1 MSMTDFLRDL
11 RFGVRMLA
19 KRPGTSALAVLALAL
34 GIGLTT
40 TMFSIVNAA
49 FLRGLPFEQP
59 GKIMY
64 IGMAD
69 QKNIERPRPFNV
81 HDFAEFQNAQT
92 SFEEFA
98 GFSDV
103 RADLIG
109 DDRIPQRFEGAA
121 LTPNALKLMRIAPVA
136 GRGFTDADAAP
147 GAPKVLL
154 IHYKIWVN
162 QFQKSPDVINRVVR
176 LNGEQAT
183 IIGVMPEGFGFPE
196 TAEIWMPMALELP
209 AKRSEGKSVDGLG
222 RLKPGVS
229 LAQANSDLKNIAAR
243 LAQQYPENKDLTA
256 SAVPFVKRFIGSEVI
271 ATLSA
276 MLAAV
281 FGVMLI
287 ACVNV
292 TNLQLARA
300 ADRTKE
306 IAIRL
311 AMGASRIRLVRQ
323 LLYEGLLLAVAGAA
337 IGLVIAQF
345 GMVMFSRGVEDT
357 GKPFWIDVKL
367 DIWVLL
373 FVTAI
378 TIIAAVASS
387 LVPALRVTRDALAD
401 VLKDETR
408 GGTSLRVGKFSR
420 FLVVAQ
426 MTLSFALLLSSG
438 LMAKSI
444 AAVTT
449 QVFPFRTDV
458 RYARVDLTAERYK
471 DDEALRAAVERIDQK
486 VRAVP
491 GVTGM
496 SLTNG
501 IPGQVGSQP
510 FEIEGIPLP
519 KEGTPPPSAERL
531 IGTPAIFDVLKLSI
545 VKGRRLTDADRS
557 KDDLVVVVSSD
568 FVTKFLQG
576 REPIGQ
582 RIRMGI
588 DGKNPWRRIV
598 GVMQPLG
605 TRGRSGNETLP
616 SMLTPFAQSWP
627 RSPALLVT
635 SASGITPEGDLRRA
649 LGEVDPELMV
659 FDLNTIQARI
669 DRQTWPFKVFGSL
682 IVAFGSAALI
692 LASAGLYGVMSF
704 AVRRRMSEIGVRMA
718 LGASHGNILRMVMQ
732 QGSVLVGTGVLLGAG
747 LGILLGNLL
756 TQLLYSVKPWD
767 PLVLT
772 GTFGV
777 LRLSGLLACF
787 GPARRAA
794 AVYPL
799 IALRRV

>member
-1 MSMTDFLRDL
+1 MSMTDFIRDL

-64 IGMAD
+64 VGMAD
-69 QKNIERPRPFNV
+69 QKNIGRPNAFNV
-81 HDFAEFQNAQT
+81 HDFVEFQKTQT

-98 GFSDV
+98 GFNDV
-103 RADLIG
+103 RADFIG
-109 DDRIPQRFEGAA
+109 DDRIPQRYDGFR
-121 LTPNALKLMRIAPVA
+121 LTPNALKLMRVSPVI

-183 IIGVMPEGFGFPE
+183 IIGVMPDGFGFPQ
-196 TAEIWMPMALELP
+196 TGEIWVPMTLELP
-209 AKRSEGKSVDGLG
+209 AKRSEGMRVDGIG
-222 RLKPGVS
+222 RLKAGVS
-229 LAQANSDLKNIAAR
+229 LSQANTELKAIASR
-243 LAQQYPENKDLTA
+243 LAQQFPENKDLSA
-256 SAVPFVKRFIGSEVI
+256 SALPFVKRFIGSQVI
-271 ATLSA
+271 STLSA

-311 AMGASRIRLVRQ
+311 AMGASRRRLVRQ
-323 LLYEGLLLAVAGAA
+323 LLYEGLLLAVVGAA
-337 IGLVIAQF
+337 IGLLIAQA
-345 GMVMFSRGVEDT
+345 GMVMFSRAVEDT

-387 LVPALRVTRDALAD
+387 LVPALRVTRNALAD

-420 FLVVAQ
+420 ILVVAQ

-449 QVFPFRTDV
+449 RVFPFRTDV
-458 RYARVDLTAERYK
+458 RFARVDLTADRYK
-471 DDEALRAAVERIDQK
+471 DDEALRAAVERLDQK
-486 VRAVP
+486 VRAIP
-491 GVTGM
+491 GVTAM
-496 SLTNG
+496 SLASG

-519 KEGTPPPSAERL
+519 KEGTPPPAAERL

-545 VKGRRLTDADRS
+545 VKGRRLIDDDRT
-557 KDDLVVVVSSD
+557 KDDLVVVVSTD

-582 RIRMGI
+582 RIRMGT

-605 TRGRSGNETLP
+605 TRGRSGADMVP

-627 RSPALLVT
+627 RNATLLVA
-635 SASGITPEGDLRRA
+635 SGSGITPEGDLRHA
-649 LGEVDPELMV
+649 VAEVDSELMMY
-659 FDLNTIQARI
+659 DLDTIQGRIAR
-669 DRQTWPFKVFGSL
+669 QSWPFKVFGSL

-718 LGASHGNILRMVMQ
+718 LGASQRNILRMVMNH
-732 QGSVLVGTGVLLGAG
+732 GSMLVGIGVLLGAG

-772 GTFGV
+772 ATFLV
-777 LRLSGLLACF
+777 LTFSGLLACF
-787 GPARRAA
+787 VPARRAA
-794 AVYPL
+794 AVDPL
-799 IALRRV
+799 IALRRD

>member
-1 MSMTDFLRDL
+1 MTDFIRDL

-19 KRPGTSALAVLALAL
+19 KRPGTSGLAVLALSL

-49 FLRGLPFEQP
+49 FLRGLPFDEA

-64 IGMAD
+64 VGMANE
-69 QKNIERPRPFNV
+69 KNLGRPNPFNV
-81 HDFAEFQNAQT
+81 HDFVEFQKAQT

-98 GFSDV
+98 GFNNT
-103 RADLIG
+103 RADLVG
-109 DDRIPQRFEGAA
+109 DDQIPQRYDGYRF
-121 LTPNALKLMRIAPVA
+121 TPNALKLMRIAPVI

-162 QFQKSPDVINRVVR
+162 RFQKSPDVINKVVR

-183 IIGVMPEGFGFPE
+183 IIGVMPDGFGFPQ
-196 TAEIWMPMALELP
+196 TGEIWIPMTLDLP
-209 AKRSEGKSVDGLG
+209 AKRAEGMSIDGVG
-222 RLKPGVS
+222 RLRRGVS
-229 LAQANSDLKNIAAR
+229 LAQANTELKSIAAR

-256 SAVPFVKRFIGSEVI
+256 GALPFVQRFIGSQVMG
-271 ATLSA
+271 TLSA

-306 IAIRL
+306 IAVRL
-311 AMGASRIRLVRQ
+311 AMGASRRRLVRQ
-323 LLYEGLLLAVAGAA
+323 LLYEGLLLAIAGAA
-337 IGLVIAQF
+337 VGLVIAQF
-345 GMVMFSRGVEDT
+345 GTVMFTRAVEDT

-387 LVPALRVTRDALAD
+387 LVPALRVTRNALAD

-420 FLVVAQ
+420 ILVVAQ
-426 MTLSFALLLSSG
+426 MTLSFALLLTSG

-444 AAVTT
+444 AAVTNQT
-449 QVFPFRTDV
+449 FPFRTDV
-458 RYARVDLTAERYK
+458 RFARIDFVGDRYK
-471 DDEALRAAVERIDQK
+471 EDDALRAAVERIDAK
-486 VRAVP
+486 VRAVS
-491 GVTGM
+491 GVTAFT
-496 SLTNG
+496 LVNG
-501 IPGQVGSQP
+501 IPSQVGTQT
-510 FEIEGIPLP
+510 FEVEGVPLP
-519 KEGTPPPSAERL
+519 KEGAGPPPSAERL
-531 IGTPAIFDVLKLSI
+531 IGTPAIFDVLKLS
-545 VKGRRLTDADRS
+545 VAKGRRLTDEDRT
-557 KDDLVVVVSSD
+557 KDDLVAVVSTDLVSKY
-568 FVTKFLQG
+568 FQG

-582 RIRMGI
+582 RIRMGT

-598 GVMQPLG
+598 GVIQPLG
-605 TRGRSGNETLP
+605 TRGRTGDDTLP
-616 SMLTPFAQSWP
+616 SIVTPFAQSLS
-627 RSPALLVT
+627 RNATMLVT
-635 SASGITPEGDLRRA
+635 SSNGITPESDLRRA
-649 LGEVDPELMV
+649 MSGVDPELV
-659 FDLNTIQARI
+659 LYGVSTIQARI

-718 LGASHGNILRMVMQ
+718 LGASQGNILRMVMN
-732 QGSVLVGTGVLLGAG
+732 QGLVQVGIGVLLGGG
-747 LGILLGNLL
+747 LGIFLGKLL
-756 TQLLYSVKPWD
+756 TILLYGVKPWD
-767 PLVLT
+767 PLVLSA
-772 GTFGV
+772 TFVV
-777 LRLSGLLACF
+777 LSVSGLIACLV
-787 GPARRAA
+787 PARRAA
-794 AVYPL
+794 RIDPL
-799 IALRRV
+799 IALRRD